1 LSDIFDRLP
10 VISEPTRARLLRVL
24 AHVELGVGELGRV
37 VQLPQ
42 STVSRHLKVL
52 HTDGWVERRKDGT
65 ANLFRLSEDLPV
77 GAEVLWPAVQQ
88 AAESRWGAEDDHRL
102 DAVIAARTV
111 DSQTFFGRNAERW
124 EEMRTELFGQGFQLA
139 TLASL
144 LPSDWTVLDLGVG
157 TGSIA
162 AELAPVVCRVIGVDR
177 EQAMLDAASR
187 RCEAYPNVE
196 LVQASLD
203 DLPLDEDVVDAAL
216 CMLVLHHLADVPAV
230 LAEARRVVRPGG
242 KLVILDM
249 MEHDR
254 EAYRQTMGHAHL
266 GFSEVGLCE
275 ALNEAGFEQGLWRRL
290 PADLGVAGPALFVV
304 VAC

>member
-1 LSDIFDRLP
+1 MSDIFDRLP

-52 HTDGWVERRKDGT
+52 HTDGWVDRRKDGT
-65 ANLFRLSEDLPV
+65 ANLFRLSEDLPQ
-77 GAEVLWPAVQQ
+77 GAGVLWPAVQQ
-88 AAESRWGAEDDHRL
+88 AADRRWGTEDDHRL

-139 TLASL
+139 TLVSL

-157 TGSIA
+157 TGSMA
-162 AELAPVVCRVIGVDR
+162 AELAPSVGRVIGVDR
-177 EQAMLDAASR
+177 EQAMLDTAAR
-187 RCEAYPNVE
+187 RCEAFANVE

-203 DLPLDEDVVDAAL
+203 DLPLDENVVDAAL

-242 KLVILDM
+242 KLVLLDM

-266 GFSEVGLCE
+266 GFSEAGLCDML
-275 ALNEAGFEQGLWRRL
+275 ACAGFADTQWRRL

-304 VAC
+304 VAR